1 MNNVFNEVLERAKNV
16 VPPVE
21 TAATTPDGQVVEAKV
36 EIPKQEN
43 VVVAVNP
50 EKVEAP
56 PVTTEGTPPEGKKK
70 LLFEVLG
77 VKTEET
83 LVEPPIETKNTE
95 IPQSIVEKLKKAEET
110 EKAFKEFGESWLFK
124 AIQLGKDP
132 FEFAKKLQ
140 IKDYSSF
147 GYKDLVKEK
156 LTEEGLSGED
166 LEDAI
171 NDEADAFDR
180 KSPLEKRNSE
190 KELRGE
196 LQAKQK
202 LSDEVTALTE
212 EYSKAIANQ
221 PVTKSQEEVAKD
233 RVEWMRTESEK
244 DMAAIDSVLSEIE
257 GAEAYGLVIDKSI
270 IEDVRKAY
278 NFTEADT
285 MFYDKTKET
294 IDAKKWVLDKLF
306 LVKRDELLK
315 AAFEQ
320 GKKEGAKD
328 FINPDKSSKSDSS
341 QAMPADTRREAFK
354 QIGIPDYMI
363 PKRT

>member
-1 MNNVFNEVLERAKNV
+1 
-16 VPPVE
+16 
-21 TAATTPDGQVVEAKV
+21 
-36 EIPKQEN
+36 
-43 VVVAVNP
+43 
-50 EKVEAP
+50 
-56 PVTTEGTPPEGKKK
+56 
-70 LLFEVLG
+70 
-77 VKTEET
+77 
-83 LVEPPIETKNTE
+83 
-95 IPQSIVEKLKKAEET
+95 
-110 EKAFKEFGESWLFK
+110 
-124 AIQLGKDP
+124 
-132 FEFAKKLQ
+132 
-140 IKDYSSF
+140 
-147 GYKDLVKEK
+147 
-156 LTEEGLSGED
+156 
-166 LEDAI
+166 
-171 NDEADAFDR
+171 
-180 KSPLEKRNSE
+180 
-190 KELRGE
+190 
-196 LQAKQK
+196 
-202 LSDEVTALTE
+202 
-212 EYSKAIANQ
+212 
-221 PVTKSQEEVAKD
+221 
-233 RVEWMRTESEK
+233 MRTESEK